1 MILHGLMVQGEGS
14 IYTTKCIQILDTT
27 KIVIFKFE
35 IKKQEVK
42 SSLSLSLS
50 RPLWKLTTNF
60 NNKLLHTPLKYV
72 HQITKLDHII

>member
-42 SSLSLSLS
+42 SSLS